1 MAEYI
6 RKSNTSKEEYP
17 QNLLDAIACEWEEQL
32 PDDFSQT
39 LAYVLAG
46 LTEREQAIIE
56 MRFKRGFT
64 YEQAGR
70 EFNVTRER
78 IRQIETKAL
87 RKLRCPSRLYLIKRG
102 VRRWV
107 ADAREEGR
115 RETISEELRQ
125 AIDGVLKIADA
136 LKIDL
141 NAAAK
146 IETENLADIPI
157 EDLCLSVRSYNVL
170 YRAGY
175 KTLSDVC
182 KLSFNELLKLRNI
195 GRKSAME
202 ILEALEERGL
212 ELRGGMNQNG

>member
-17 QNLLDAIACEWEEQL
+17 QNLLDAVACEWEEQR
-32 PDDFSQT
+32 PDEFSQT

-46 LTEREQAIIE
+46 LTEREQAVIE
-56 MRFKRGFT
+56 MRFKRCMT
-64 YEQAGR
+64 YEQTGR

-87 RKLRCPSRLYLIKRG
+87 RKLRHPSRLYLIKHG

-115 RETISEELRQ
+115 QETISEELRQ
-125 AIDGVLKIADA
+125 AIDSVLKIADA

-170 YRAGY
+170 HRAGY
-175 KTLSDVC
+175 NTLEDVS
-182 KLSFNELLKLRNI
+182 KLSFDELLQLRNM

-202 ILEALEERGL
+202 ILKVLEERGFK
-212 ELRGGMNQNG
+212 LREE

>member
-56 MRFKRGFT
+56 MRFKRGLT

-70 EFNVTRER
+70 EFNITRER

-87 RKLRCPSRLYLIKRG
+87 RKLRHPSRLYLIKRG

-115 RETISEELRQ
+115 LETISEELRQ

-146 IETENLADIPI
+146 IEMENLAGIAI

-170 YRAGY
+170 RRAGY
-175 KTLSDVC
+175 NTLEDVS
-182 KLSFNELLKLRNI
+182 KLSFDELLQLRNM

-202 ILEALEERGL
+202 ILKVLEERGL
-212 ELRGGMNQNG
+212 KLREE